1 MGRSADFIEISSQIP
16 KDMKVLLLSRYGR
29 LGASSRIRFYQYI
42 PYLESHGVEV
52 TASPLFSDKYLRHL
66 YSQKSRPLKEVIK
79 SYVSRCA
86 KAPVISGYDLIW
98 LEKEFLPFFPAWLE
112 NLLHFCGIPYV
123 VDYDDA
129 TFHAYDRHPSRFVRA
144 MMGSKIDRVMR
155 RGVLVIAGNDYLAD
169 RARGAG
175 AKRVACLP
183 SIVDTDKYTAPL
195 PRSQD
200 VFSIGWTGSPSTARY
215 LNPLRTALSEVCGG
229 SKGRLVL
236 VGSGSVELSGVP
248 LEIRP
253 WTEETEI
260 ADIHSFDVGIMP
272 LPDDSWG
279 RGKCGY
285 KLIQCMAC
293 GRPVVASPVGT
304 NRRIVDDGINGFLAE
319 TEEDWVRALRTLRD
333 DRALRIKMG
342 KAARR
347 KVESE
352 YSLRINAPRLL
363 ALLRG
368 AVEETSECAE

>member
-1 MGRSADFIEISSQIP
+1 MESSSDFIEISSQIP

-42 PYLESHGVEV
+42 PYLEAHGVRTIV
-52 TASPLFSDKYLRHL
+52 SPLFGDKYLRHL
-66 YSQKSRPLKEVIK
+66 YSQKNRPLKEVIK
-79 SYVSRCA
+79 SYVSRCVRA
-86 KAPVISGYDLIW
+86 VMISGYDLVW
-98 LEKEFLPFFPAWLE
+98 LEKEFLPFFPAWPE
-112 NLLHFCGIPYV
+112 NLLHLRGIPYV

-129 TFHAYDRHPSRFVRA
+129 TFHAYDQHPSRFVRA
-144 MMGSKIDRVMR
+144 MLGEKIDRVMD
-155 RGVLVIAGNDYLAD
+155 RGALVIAGNDYLAD
-169 RARGAG
+169 RAQRAG
-175 AKRVACLP
+175 AKHIACLP
-183 SIVDTDKYTAPL
+183 SVVDTDKYTSSL
-195 PRSQD
+195 LKSQD

-229 SKGRLVL
+229 GKGRLVL
-236 VGSGSVELSGVP
+236 VGSGSMELSGVP

-260 ADIHSFDVGIMP
+260 VDIHSFDVGIMP
-272 LPDDSWG
+272 LPDDSWA

-293 GRPVVASPVGT
+293 GRPVVASPIGM
-304 NRRIVDDGINGFLAE
+304 NQRIVDHGINGFLAE
-319 TEEDWVRALRTLRD
+319 TEEDWVRALRALRD
-333 DRALRIKMG
+333 NRSLRIEMG

-352 YSLRINAPRLL
+352 YSLQINAPRLL

-368 AVEETSECAE
+368 AVEETC